1 MYYHITTYYD
11 LVGTKKIP
19 CKCPNCGNRD
29 SLELEFFQ
37 ARTQSGFLETTT
49 KGVTGILYCTHTKTE
64 IPPVIWTDEI
74 ENYFIVE
81 KKKLTLNPRK
91 VRFKLANK
99 KFFYSMLALIVLVFA
114 GAIGYAKYNMHQTE
128 VLNERLGNIN
138 SGDKVEVLYTL
149 MENHSVKQ
157 SGTTWFL
164 VKKVDG
170 NVAWLQRNKDY
181 VEDQNFSFDK
191 QDADFN
197 GETIEVNLKQLNKRG
212 VFGLDYTN
220 QKFSGFITDIE

>member
-19 CKCPNCGNRD
+19 YKCPNCGNRD

-37 ARTQSGFLETTT
+37 VCTQSGFLETTT

-74 ENYFIVE
+74 ENYFNVE
-81 KKKLTLNPRK
+81 KKKLKLKPIK
-91 VRFKLANK
+91 IRFKVENK
-99 KFFYSMLALIVLVFA
+99 KWFYTIFGILTLFILGGIA
-114 GAIGYAKYNMHQTE
+114 YAKYNRHQTE
-128 VLNERLGNIN
+128 VLNERLGNITP
-138 SGDKVEVLYTL
+138 GDKVEVLYTL

-164 VKKVDG
+164 VKKIDG

-181 VEDQNFSFDK
+181 VEDHNFSFDK

-197 GETIEVNLKQLNKRG
+197 GEIIEVNLKQLNKRG

>member
-1 MYYHITTYYD
+1 
-11 LVGTKKIP
+11 
-19 CKCPNCGNRD
+19 
-29 SLELEFFQ
+29 
-37 ARTQSGFLETTT
+37 
-49 KGVTGILYCTHTKTE
+49 
-64 IPPVIWTDEI
+64 
-74 ENYFIVE
+74 
-81 KKKLTLNPRK
+81 
-91 VRFKLANK
+91 
-99 KFFYSMLALIVLVFA
+99 
-114 GAIGYAKYNMHQTE
+114 MHQTD
-128 VLNERLGNIN
+128 VLNESLENIS

-181 VEDQNFSFDK
+181 VEDHNFSFDK

-212 VFGLDYTN
+212 VFVLDYTN

>member
-19 CKCPNCGNRD
+19 CKCPNCGNQD

-37 ARTQSGFLETTT
+37 VRTQSGFLETTT

-74 ENYFIVE
+74 ENYFNVE
-81 KKKLTLNPRK
+81 KKKLKLKPTK
-91 VRFKLANK
+91 IRFKVENK
-99 KFFYSMLALIVLVFA
+99 KWFYTILGIFTL
-114 GAIGYAKYNMHQTE
+114 HQTE
-128 VLNERLGNIN
+128 VLNERLENI
-138 SGDKVEVLYTL
+138 SPGDKVEVLYTL

-164 VKKVDG
+164 VKKIDS
-170 NVAWLQRNKDY
+170 NFAWLQRNKDY
-181 VEDQNFSFDK
+181 VEDHNFSFDK

>member
-37 ARTQSGFLETTT
+37 VRTQSGFLETTT

-74 ENYFIVE
+74 ENYFNVE
-81 KKKLTLNPRK
+81 KKKLKLKPTK
-91 VRFKLANK
+91 IRFKVENK
-99 KFFYSMLALIVLVFA
+99 KWFYTIFGILTLFILGGIA
-114 GAIGYAKYNMHQTE
+114 YAKYNMHQTE
-128 VLNERLGNIN
+128 VLNERLENITP
-138 SGDKVEVLYTL
+138 GDKVEVLYTL

-181 VEDQNFSFDK
+181 VEDHNFNFDK
-191 QDADFN
+191 QDTDFN

>member
-74 ENYFIVE
+74 ENYFNVE
-81 KKKLTLNPRK
+81 KKKLKLKPTK
-91 VRFKLANK
+91 IRFKVENK
-99 KFFYSMLALIVLVFA
+99 KWFYTIFGILTLFILGGIA
-114 GAIGYAKYNMHQTE
+114 YAKYNRHQTE
-128 VLNERLGNIN
+128 VLNESLENIT

-164 VKKVDG
+164 VKKIDG

-181 VEDQNFSFDK
+181 VEDHNFNFDK